1 MSWKY
6 KANNRKPDTSTGV
19 VLFIVFPAIIGL
31 FFVPKVTLFIGFIL
45 IIFWI
50 LDKKLDKQNKPT
62 LSDLEE
68 RLERV
73 RVQNKNFDPNYKG
86 SESYQ
91 ALLKKYDGN
100 IPGAGQGDQSKL
112 NPKARNLGSRRGI
125 KGGKYNERIS
135 KKGNKYRQY
144 Y

>member
-6 KANNRKPDTSTGV
+6 RANNRKPDTSTGV

-100 IPGAGQGDQSKL
+100 IPGSGQGDNGGEKMG
-112 NPKARNLGSRRGI
+112 KRGGRYI
-125 KGGKYNERIS
+125 KRVS
-135 KKGNKYRQY
+135 KKTGKPYRQY

>member
-6 KANNRKPDTSTGV
+6 RADNRKTDTSTDV

-31 FFVPKVTLFIGFIL
+31 LFATVPTLIILSLIVIFKVFKIDIVKQKEPTLFN
-45 IIFWI
+45 
-50 LDKKLDKQNKPT
+50 KQERIER
-62 LSDLEE
+62 EE
-68 RLERV
+68 RDKR
-73 RVQNKNFDPNYKG
+73 NFDPNYQG

-100 IPGAGQGDQSKL
+100 IPGSGQGDNSGEKIG
-112 NPKARNLGSRRGI
+112 KRGGRFI
-125 KGGKYNERIS
+125 KRIS
-135 KKGNKYRQY
+135 KKTGKPYRQY

>member
-6 KANNRKPDTSTGV
+6 RADNRKTDTSTDV

-31 FFVPKVTLFIGFIL
+31 LFATVPTLIILSLIVIFKVFKIDIVKQNEPTLFNKQERIEREKR
-45 IIFWI
+45 
-50 LDKKLDKQNKPT
+50 DK
-62 LSDLEE
+62 E
-68 RLERV
+68 
-73 RVQNKNFDPNYKG
+73 NFDPNYKG

-100 IPGAGQGDQSKL
+100 IPGSGQGDNGGEKMG
-112 NPKARNLGSRRGI
+112 KRGGRYI
-125 KGGKYNERIS
+125 KRVS
-135 KKGNKYRQY
+135 KKTGKPYRQY

>member
-1 MSWKY
+1 MSWKLRQGS
-6 KANNRKPDTSTGV
+6 RKTDTSTSV

-31 FFVPKVTLFIGFIL
+31 IFATTPTLIILSLMIIFKVFKIDIVRQKEPTLFN
-45 IIFWI
+45 
-50 LDKKLDKQNKPT
+50 KQ
-62 LSDLEE
+62 E
-68 RLERV
+68 RIEREK
-73 RVQNKNFDPNYKG
+73 REKENFDPNYKG

-91 ALLKKYDGN
+91 ALLKKYNGN
-100 IPGAGQGDQSKL
+100 IPGSGQGDQSKL
-112 NPKARNLGSRRGI
+112 NPKARNLGSRRGT

>member
-6 KANNRKPDTSTGV
+6 RANDRKPDTSTGI

-62 LSDLEE
+62 LSNFEE

-100 IPGAGQGDQSKL
+100 IPVLVRAIIQEKKL
-112 NPKARNLGSRRGI
+112 EKGVEDLLKEFLKKLVSLTGI
-125 KGGKYNERIS
+125 IFKY
-135 KKGNKYRQY
+135 
-144 Y
+144 

>member
-1 MSWKY
+1 MSWKLRRN
-6 KANNRKPDTSTGV
+6 ANNASPTGCLILCCLV
-19 VLFIVFPAIIGL
+19 CLL
-31 FFVPKVTLFIGFIL
+31 FFPKVTLFFGFIL

-62 LSDLEE
+62 LSDLKE

-91 ALLKKYDGN
+91 ALLKKYNGN
-100 IPGAGQGDQSKL
+100 IPGSGQGDQSKL
-112 NPKARNLGSRRGI
+112 NPKARNLGSRRGT

-135 KKGNKYRQY
+135 KKGNRYRQY

>member
-1 MSWKY
+1 MSWKLRQGS
-6 KANNRKPDTSTGV
+6 RKTDTSTSV
-19 VLFIVFPAIIGL
+19 VLLIVFPAIIGL
-31 FFVPKVTLFIGFIL
+31 LFATVPTLIILSLMVIFKVFKIDIVKQKEPTLFNKQERIEREKR
-45 IIFWI
+45 
-50 LDKKLDKQNKPT
+50 DK
-62 LSDLEE
+62 E
-68 RLERV
+68 
-73 RVQNKNFDPNYKG
+73 NFDPNYKG